1 MSTSAAKK
9 RPKDKPKDKA
19 SKKPYHFKRADLDL
33 DDYQLQQEQKST
45 SLLISRAFQA
55 LVRSRQ
61 FYAYLVLQA
70 VAAWFKLGQVFFCV
84 GILWMMYA
92 NTGRRKEG
100 EMSSWSVF
108 NAGFEAIEGSTDM
121 EAVERE
127 IRSRGLI

>member
-1 MSTSAAKK
+1 MSSK
-9 RPKDKPKDKA
+9 RKERDKDKPK
-19 SKKPYHFKRADLDL
+19 KPYHIKRADLDL
-33 DDYQLQQEQKST
+33 DFYQQQQEQKSF
-45 SLLISRAFQA
+45 SLLFTRSYRS

-70 VAAWFKLGQVFFCV
+70 VAAWYGLGQGFLCV

-100 EMSSWSVF
+100 EKSSWSVF
-108 NAGFEAIEGSTDM
+108 NKGFEAIEGSTDM

>member
-19 SKKPYHFKRADLDL
+19 SKKPYHFSRADLDL

-45 SLLISRAFQA
+45 SLLLSRAFNA
-55 LVRSRQ
+55 LINSRQ
-61 FYAYLVLQA
+61 FYVYLVLQA
-70 VAAWFKLGQVFFCV
+70 IAAWFKVGQVFFCI

-108 NAGFEAIEGSTDM
+108 NKGFEAIEGSTDM

-127 IRSRGLI
+127 MRSRGLI